1 MSSMIITWLQACFP
15 KCDAAKPYSSMWVS
29 PFVQRS
35 RILAPLFAAL
45 MTVAR
50 ASAIQMHF
58 MRHGSEG
65 QYIGRTSHRGTEGGQ
80 AVQELTISDLC
91 CCLVLC
97 DDVGLR
103 IHTLMLGL

>member
-15 KCDAAKPYSSMWVS
+15 KCDAAEPYSSMWVS

-35 RILAPLFAAL
+35 KILAPLFAAL

-50 ASAIQMHF
+50 ASAVQMNL

-65 QYIGRTSHRGTEGGQ
+65 
-80 AVQELTISDLC
+80 
-91 CCLVLC
+91 LV
-97 DDVGLR
+97 R
-103 IHTLMLGL
+103 